1 MILKTKIDWLQ
12 NKNLTKEEQEIL
24 EAKKEFLEDAY
35 DIINEEFE
43 EAEKDAIID
52 TVNDK
57 IYIEVEPDKIC
68 LIRLLDANYAFTES
82 GRMERIEERLY
93 FKSTLETIYN
103 ELTNNKN
110 NK

>member
-12 NKNLTKEEQEIL
+12 NKVLTKEEQEIL
-24 EAKKEFLEDAY
+24 QAKKEVLEDAY

-57 IYIEVEPDKIC
+57 IYIEIEPEKIC
-68 LIRLLDANYAFTES
+68 MIRLLDANYAFTES
-82 GRMERIEERLY
+82 GQMERIEERLY